1 MNYLYTLASTHSSDT
16 AGAAAGLGLGLFMLL
31 FWLIMMAFAV
41 TSWVLWLISLIH
53 VLQHDDIK
61 DRTMWILIILLGG
74 GLGGIIYFFAAKRP
88 YDRGGMRELT
98 TSTTSNEVKS
108 AKKS

>member
-74 GLGGIIYFFAAKRP
+74 GVGGIIYFFAAKRP
-88 YDRGGMRELT
+88 YDRGGMRDLT
-98 TSTTSNEVKS
+98 TGSVAVPT
-108 AKKS
+108 KKS